1 MVLKSVMYV
10 PQVKVRNIEREVVEL
25 TRNRTSQLRES
36 GSLPVVQ
43 FVFTLCSIDSENLF
57 QQALSTSGVRRNG
70 GRHIPTA

>member
-57 QQALSTSGVRRNG
+57 QQALSSGAAHTDGVTRDG
-70 GRHIPTA
+70 LP